1 MNIHLLQKLF
11 STLLFINIVLLMC
24 ALIGDY
30 AQARTS
36 AIEVNYL
43 NITELN
49 NELRLDAEIAYELN
63 GEVREALVN
72 GISLQFQIEVQIVS
86 LQNWLWDKTILTTV
100 KTHSL
105 KYHVLSKQY
114 VLENLETNESVSFP
128 DLESVLLLQGRVS
141 ALYIAEADNLNDKEN
156 YAVRLRSQL
165 LTNKLPLPL
174 RMKSYFSPKWR
185 LDSGWYEWQL

>member
-1 MNIHLLQKLF
+1 MNIHLLQRLF
-11 STLLFINIVLLMC
+11 STLLFINIALLMC
-24 ALIGDY
+24 ALIGDF

-43 NITELN
+43 NVTELN

-63 GEVREALVN
+63 SEVREALVN

-86 LQNWLWDKTILTTV
+86 LQKWLWDKTILTTV

-105 KYHVLSKQY
+105 EYHVLSKQY
-114 VLENLETNESVSFP
+114 VLENLETGESDSFP
-128 DLESVLLLQGRVS
+128 DLESVLFKQGRVS
-141 ALYIAEADNLNDKEN
+141 ALYIAEADYLNNKES
-156 YAVRLRSQL
+156 YVVRLRSQL

-185 LDSGWYEWQL
+185 LNSGWHEWQL

>member
-1 MNIHLLQKLF
+1 MNINLLQRLF
-11 STLLFINIVLLMC
+11 STLLFINIALLMC
-24 ALIGDY
+24 ALIGDF

-43 NITELN
+43 NVTELN

-63 GEVREALVN
+63 SEVREALVN

-86 LQNWLWDKTILTTV
+86 LQKWLWDKTILTTV

-105 KYHVLSKQY
+105 EYHVLSKQY
-114 VLENLETNESVSFP
+114 VLENLETGESDSFP
-128 DLESVLLLQGRVS
+128 DLESVLFKQGRVS
-141 ALYIAEADNLNDKEN
+141 ALYIAEADYLNNKES
-156 YAVRLRSQL
+156 YVVRLRSQL

-185 LDSGWYEWQL
+185 LNSGWHEWQL

>member
-1 MNIHLLQKLF
+1 
-11 STLLFINIVLLMC
+11 MC
-24 ALIGDY
+24 ALIGDF

-43 NITELN
+43 NVTELN

-63 GEVREALVN
+63 SEVREALVN

-86 LQNWLWDKTILTTV
+86 LQKWLWDKTILTTV

-105 KYHVLSKQY
+105 EYHVLSKQY
-114 VLENLETNESVSFP
+114 VLENLETGESDSFP
-128 DLESVLLLQGRVS
+128 DLESVLFKQGRVS
-141 ALYIAEADNLNDKEN
+141 ALYIAEADYLNNKES
-156 YAVRLRSQL
+156 YVVRLRSQL

-185 LDSGWYEWQL
+185 LNSGWHEWQL

>member
-1 MNIHLLQKLF
+1 MNINLLQRLF
-11 STLLFINIVLLMC
+11 STLLFINIALLMC
-24 ALIGDY
+24 ALIGDF

-63 GEVREALVN
+63 SEVREALVN

-86 LQNWLWDKTILTTV
+86 LQKWLWDKTILTTV
-100 KTHSL
+100 KTYSL
-105 KYHVLSKQY
+105 EYHVLSKQY
-114 VLENLETNESVSFP
+114 VLENLETGESDSFP
-128 DLESVLLLQGRVS
+128 DLESVLFKQGRVS
-141 ALYIAEADNLNDKEN
+141 ALYIAEADYLNNKES
-156 YAVRLRSQL
+156 YVVRLRSQL

-185 LDSGWYEWQL
+185 LNSGWHEWQL

>member
-1 MNIHLLQKLF
+1 MSNNLLPRLF
-11 STLLFINIVLLMC
+11 PALLFINIAMFMC
-24 ALIGDY
+24 ALIGSY

-49 NELRLDAEIAYELN
+49 NELRLDAEISYELN
-63 GEVREALVN
+63 SEVREALVN

-86 LQNWLWDKTILTTV
+86 LQKWLWDKTILTKV

-114 VLENLETNESVSFP
+114 VLENLETGESDSFP
-128 DLESVLLLQGRVS
+128 DLESVLLQQGRVS
-141 ALYIAEADNLNDKEN
+141 ALYIAEADYLKKKQS
-156 YAVRLRSQL
+156 YVVQMRSQL

>member
-1 MNIHLLQKLF
+1 MNINLLQRLF
-11 STLLFINIVLLMC
+11 STLLFINIALLMC
-24 ALIGDY
+24 ALIGDF

-63 GEVREALVN
+63 SEVREALVN

-86 LQNWLWDKTILTTV
+86 LQKWLWDKTILTTV

-105 KYHVLSKQY
+105 EYHVLSKQY
-114 VLENLETNESVSFP
+114 VLENLETGESDSFP
-128 DLESVLLLQGRVS
+128 DLESVLFKQGRVS
-141 ALYIAEADNLNDKEN
+141 ALYIAEADYLNNKES
-156 YAVRLRSQL
+156 YVVRLRSQL

-185 LDSGWYEWQL
+185 LNSGWHEWQL